1 MTRTHPFQ
9 TVDAFT
15 SSPFSGNPAA
25 VLIFTSSTEDQTL
38 AKDDDLMQKI
48 AAEFNLA
55 ETAFCRALG
64 REGGE
69 EEEESREYE
78 IRWRTPTVEARCE
91 VRKTSRR
98 LGHATLASAHV
109 LFTTYHPTATSLTF
123 RTLHSGTLRAV
134 RNKSDNSISLDFPAA
149 SLLTLEEG
157 HRRRPKI
164 VEAVKAAT
172 GLGEEIVGKVA
183 WWDAWNGAVVELD
196 AGVDL
201 ANLKVDIAATAT
213 VGDILLLTQPA
224 PGSSGFDI
232 YSRVFARPVGID
244 EDPVTGAAHTALAV
258 FYLLDPNIAS
268 RLPHS
273 SQALASST
281 LRAKQVSKRGGELVA
296 VLDREGKRV
305 ELRGQA
311 RRVMK
316 GEIEL

>member
-15 SSPFSGNPAA
+15 STPFAGNPAA
-25 VLIFTSSTEDQTL
+25 VIRFSSSLKDQTL

-48 AAEFNLA
+48 ATEFNLA
-55 ETAFCRALG
+55 ETAFCRWLG
-64 REGGE
+64 DE
-69 EEEESREYE
+69 EEAEGSREEDESPEYE
-78 IRWRTPTVEARCE
+78 IRWRTPTLE
-91 VRKTSRR
+91 VP
-98 LGHATLASAHV
+98 LCGHATLASAHV
-109 LFTTYHPTATSLTF
+109 LFTTYHPLSTSLTF
-123 RTLHSGTLRAV
+123 LTLHSGTLRAV
-134 RNKSDNSISLDFPAA
+134 RNSSDNSISLDFPAA

-172 GLGEEIVGKVA
+172 GLGEDQVGKVA

-201 ANLKVDIAATAT
+201 ENLKVDIAATAT

-224 PGSSGFDI
+224 PSSSGFDI

-258 FYLLDPNIAS
+258 FYLLDPSTAS

-273 SQALASST
+273 SRALSSST
-281 LRAKQVSKRGGELVA
+281 LRAKQVSKRGGEIVVA
-296 VLDREGKRV
+296 LDKEKKRV
-305 ELRGQA
+305 ELRGHA
-311 RRVMK
+311 RTVMR

>member
-25 VLIFTSSTEDQTL
+25 VLIFTSSPEDQQL

-55 ETAFCRALG
+55 ETAFCRALVEG
-64 REGGE
+64 KTEGGDE
-69 EEEESREYE
+69 GSPEYE
-78 IRWRTPTVEARCE
+78 IRWRTPTLE
-91 VRKTSRR
+91 VP
-98 LGHATLASAHV
+98 LCGHATLASAHV

-123 RTLHSGTLRAV
+123 RTLHSGTLRAL

-164 VEAVKAAT
+164 VDAVKAAT
-172 GLGEEIVGKVA
+172 GLGEESVGKVA

-224 PGSSGFDI
+224 PASSGFDI

-258 FYLLDPNIAS
+258 FYLLDPSTAS

-273 SQALASST
+273 SQALSSST
-281 LRAKQVSKRGGELVA
+281 LRAKQVSKRGGELVV
-296 VLDREGKRV
+296 VLDQEIKRV

>member
-9 TVDAFT
+9 TVDAST
-15 SSPFSGNPAA
+15 STPFSGNPAA
-25 VLIFTSSTEDQTL
+25 VLIFSSSPEDQQL
-38 AKDDDLMQKI
+38 AKDDALMQKI

-64 REGGE
+64 QGKAEGGE
-69 EEEESREYE
+69 EESPEYE
-78 IRWRTPTVEARCE
+78 IDGG
-91 VRKTSRR
+91 RR
-98 LGHATLASAHV
+98 LLSGHATLASAHV
-109 LFTTYHPTATSLTF
+109 LFTTYHPTASSLTF

-149 SLLTLEEG
+149 SPLTLEEG

-172 GLGEEIVGKVA
+172 GLGEGSVGKVA

-201 ANLKVDIAATAT
+201 ASLKVGIAATAT

-224 PGSSGFDI
+224 SRLVRLRHLLARLCASSR
-232 YSRVFARPVGID
+232 YRRRPRHRRSTHCPRRLLSLT
-244 EDPVTGAAHTALAV
+244 DPITV
-258 FYLLDPNIAS
+258 S

-273 SQALASST
+273 SQALSSST

-296 VLDREGKRV
+296 VLDKENKRV
-305 ELRGQA
+305 ELKGRA

-316 GEIEL
+316 GDIEL